1 MAADASGQGLV
12 PMLREALETL
22 IASRRVRAGL
32 TERFP
37 A

>member
-1 MAADASGQGLV
+1 MAADASRDGLV
-12 PMLREALETL
+12 PLLREALETL
-22 IASRRVRAGL
+22 IASRRARAGL